1 MTVLRLVTRGSAC
14 STTGYRYLLRLNTER
29 SFLRSPTSS
38 IRFGAASARFSFEG
52 AEGPLTRRVS
62 ARLASSSS
70 SLLHPHLA
78 HPSGQNTRNTRGG
91 SGGLSHYRSSSRSQ
105 HRDHST
111 GMRHPLWLF
120 ATSTVIVS
128 LARWRGVLGDDST
141 SVTQA
146 EAAKSNGGRGDCPFY
161 GCPLT
166 PQDVHYN
173 TDRVKGALEAL
184 RQTSRAQGHKESQQL
199 LATAGNAH
207 SVTLTLIGYKG
218 GPLQDQV
225 NQDRALVVNPF
236 FVGESGTGNGSV
248 LLGVFDGHAP
258 KGEDVSEFTKAEL
271 PVLLSKKLSRTA
283 MTEEEEVKKVL
294 IETFVELDTRAPAED
309 SGGCTATVVLKL
321 DDKVYVAN
329 AGDSR
334 SFLVAYRE
342 RTGETSVLY
351 MSRED
356 KPSLPDERARVEAMG
371 GQVYIPIRGTS
382 RVVYHDP
389 RTGAPSGLAMSRSI
403 GDWAAG
409 KLGVIPDPIVDV
421 IDMSELVDALLV
433 NDTTADQSFRNRAS
447 TNSRSLS
454 SMASVASA
462 EATVD
467 ASGSVMATKA
477 DEANNRIQDDDDDV
491 YIFAVCAT
499 DGMMDYLEAIDI
511 ATVLSKSLYDEK
523 GAHPI
528 TAVEHL
534 VFSAANAWQ
543 QDKLGRYRDDISIAV
558 STLRTPPSA
567 QRRVRPDPSSASS
580 GVEAAQ

>member
-1 MTVLRLVTRGSAC
+1 
-14 STTGYRYLLRLNTER
+14 
-29 SFLRSPTSS
+29 
-38 IRFGAASARFSFEG
+38 
-52 AEGPLTRRVS
+52 
-62 ARLASSSS
+62 
-70 SLLHPHLA
+70 
-78 HPSGQNTRNTRGG
+78 
-91 SGGLSHYRSSSRSQ
+91 
-105 HRDHST
+105 
-111 GMRHPLWLF
+111 MRHPLWLF

-128 LARWRGVLGDDST
+128 LARWHGAFGDDPA
-141 SVTQA
+141 SVTHN
-146 EAAKSNGGRGDCPFY
+146 EAAAAATNGGSRRGDCPFY
-161 GCPLT
+161 GCPLA

-184 RQTSRAQGHKESQQL
+184 RQTSRSQGDKESQQL
-199 LATAGNAH
+199 LATTGNTH

-236 FVGESGTGNGSV
+236 YVGEGGGASDSV

-258 KGEDVSEFTKAEL
+258 KGEDVSEFAKSEL
-271 PVLLSKKLSRTA
+271 PVLLSKKLSRA
-283 MTEEEEVKKVL
+283 AVAEEEEVKKVL
-294 IETFVELDTRAPAED
+294 VETFVELDTKAPAEE

-321 DDKVYVAN
+321 DDKVYIAN

-421 IDMSELVDALLV
+421 IDMSELIDALLV
-433 NDTTADQSFRNRAS
+433 NTTAEHSFRNRVS
-447 TNSRSLS
+447 TS
-454 SMASVASA
+454 SKASVTSA

-467 ASGSVMATKA
+467 ASGAVMATKA
-477 DEANNRIQDDDDDV
+477 DEASSYAEDDGDDV

-511 ATVLSKSLYDEK
+511 ATVLSKSLFDEK

-567 QRRVRPDPSSASS
+567 QRRVRSGSSLDPSSALN

>member
-1 MTVLRLVTRGSAC
+1 
-14 STTGYRYLLRLNTER
+14 
-29 SFLRSPTSS
+29 
-38 IRFGAASARFSFEG
+38 
-52 AEGPLTRRVS
+52 
-62 ARLASSSS
+62 
-70 SLLHPHLA
+70 
-78 HPSGQNTRNTRGG
+78 
-91 SGGLSHYRSSSRSQ
+91 
-105 HRDHST
+105 
-111 GMRHPLWLF
+111 MRHPLWLF

-128 LARWRGVLGDDST
+128 LARWRGALGDDPT
-141 SVTQA
+141 SVTHA

-184 RQTSRAQGHKESQQL
+184 RQTSRAQGDNESQQL
-199 LATAGNAH
+199 LATTGNAH

-236 FVGESGTGNGSV
+236 YVGESGSKNGSV

-283 MTEEEEVKKVL
+283 VADEEEVKKVL
-294 IETFVELDTRAPAED
+294 IETFVELDTRAPAEE

-433 NDTTADQSFRNRAS
+433 NTTADHSFRNRAS

-454 SMASVASA
+454 SKASVASA

-467 ASGSVMATKA
+467 ASGSVMATN
-477 DEANNRIQDDDDDV
+477 ANEGDSFVQDDGDDV

-499 DGMMDYLEAIDI
+499 DGMTDYLEAIDI
-511 ATVLSKSLYDEK
+511 ATVLSKSLFDEK

-567 QRRVRPDPSSASS
+567 QRRARSASSPDPSTASN